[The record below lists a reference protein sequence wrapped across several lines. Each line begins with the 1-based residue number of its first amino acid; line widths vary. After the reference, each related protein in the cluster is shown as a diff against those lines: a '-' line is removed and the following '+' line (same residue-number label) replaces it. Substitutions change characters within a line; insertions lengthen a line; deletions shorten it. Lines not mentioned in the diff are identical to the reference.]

1 MRIEGGWLEWKEVY
15 IPCKKALRFFAG
27 FFSSCWLLLPRFY
40 CGWRRLGF
48 LDCFALLGQ
57 MQAFE
62 TSYGGWSISAGPF
75 VMQIQGGY
83 FAPNAQ
89 LETVAKTAYSVESG
103 MDLIAGACQWLVYF
117 SADLL
122 FEQARE
128 NPFTPEKAA
137 VICAG
142 SAHCYVLGLSCLNL
156 AGPFYSVCWPVGS
169 GRFSLADC
177 LVSSKTCLAESF
189 FAVSRIF
196 DYGCALQRRI

>member
-1 MRIEGGWLEWKEVY
+1 MERSLHSLQKSSAFLRRI
-15 IPCKKALRFFAG
+15 FFV
-27 FFSSCWLLLPRFY
+27 LLVIATA
-40 CGWRRLGF
+40 F
-48 LDCFALLGQ
+48 LLWMAAAWIFGLFCTSGQ

-117 SADLL
+117 LAYLL
-122 FEQARE
+122 FEQAQE
-128 NPFTPEKAA
+128 NPFTPKSSRYLRRIGALL
-137 VICAG
+137 CLG
-142 SAHCYVLGLSCLNL
+142 SVL
-156 AGPFYSVCWPVGS
+156 PEF
-169 GRFSLADC
+169 GRTILFRMLADG
-177 LVSSKTCLAESF
+177 LWSFFPSGLPVSSILAWLVL

-196 DYGCALQRRI
+196 DYGCALQREFDETL

>member
-1 MRIEGGWLEWKEVY
+1 
-15 IPCKKALRFFAG
+15 
-27 FFSSCWLLLPRFY
+27 
-40 CGWRRLGF
+40 
-48 LDCFALLGQ
+48 

-117 SADLL
+117 LAYLL
-122 FEQARE
+122 FEQAQE
-128 NPFTPEKAA
+128 NPFTPKSSRYPRRIGALL
-137 VICAG
+137 CLG
-142 SAHCYVLGLSCLNL
+142 SVLPEFGRTILFRML
-156 AGPFYSVCWPVGS
+156 AGGLWSFFPS
-169 GRFSLADC
+169 GLP
-177 LVSSKTCLAESF
+177 VSSILAWLVL

-196 DYGCALQRRI
+196 DYGCALQREFDETL

>member
-1 MRIEGGWLEWKEVY
+1 MRIEGGWFEWKEVY

-40 CGWRRLGF
+40 CGWRRAWIFGLF
-48 LDCFALLGQ
+48 CTSEQ

-117 SADLL
+117 LAYLL
-122 FEQARE
+122 FEQAQE
-128 NPFTPEKAA
+128 NPFTPKSSRYLRRIGALL
-137 VICAG
+137 CLG
-142 SAHCYVLGLSCLNL
+142 SVLPEFGRTILFRML
-156 AGPFYSVCWPVGS
+156 AGGLWSFFPS
-169 GRFSLADC
+169 GLP
-177 LVSSKTCLAESF
+177 VSSILAWLVL

-196 DYGCALQRRI
+196 DYGVCASARI

>member
-1 MRIEGGWLEWKEVY
+1 MERSLHSLQKSSAFLRRIFLV
-15 IPCKKALRFFAG
+15 
-27 FFSSCWLLLPRFY
+27 LLVIATA
-40 CGWRRLGF
+40 F
-48 LDCFALLGQ
+48 LLWMAAAWIFGLFCTSEQ

-117 SADLL
+117 LAYLL
-122 FEQARE
+122 FEQAQE
-128 NPFTPEKAA
+128 NPFTPKSSRYLRRIGALL
-137 VICAG
+137 CLG
-142 SAHCYVLGLSCLNL
+142 SVLPEFGRTILFRML
-156 AGPFYSVCWPVGS
+156 AGGLWSFFPS
-169 GRFSLADC
+169 GLP
-177 LVSSKTCLAESF
+177 VSSILAWLVL

-196 DYGCALQRRI
+196 DYGCALQREFDETL

>member
-1 MRIEGGWLEWKEVY
+1 MERNLHSLQKSSAFLRRI
-15 IPCKKALRFFAG
+15 FFV
-27 FFSSCWLLLPRFY
+27 LLVIATA
-40 CGWRRLGF
+40 F
-48 LDCFALLGQ
+48 LLWMAAAWIFGLFCTSGQ

-103 MDLIAGACQWLVYF
+103 MDLIAGACQWHRRT
-117 SADLL
+117 LL
-122 FEQARE
+122 
-128 NPFTPEKAA
+128 PLKAA

-156 AGPFYSVCWPVGS
+156 EGPFYSVCWPVGS

-177 LVSSKTCLAESF
+177 LCLL
-189 FAVSRIF
+189 
-196 DYGCALQRRI
+196 YLPG